1 MENHRSLGRI
11 FLQIALGLLFIVS
24 GIWTVQGANG
34 DDVAYAIKSLFS
46 SDISGILCIVFGI
59 IEIVAGVFL
68 ILRLF
73 SFINTN
79 LDSILMIIIIIAWIA
94 MIILIDFL
102 GKNSLFNNLDNI
114 KNFLQFLQGFA
125 MHLLVLGAI
134 IIEKD

>member
-59 IEIVAGVFL
+59 IEIVVGVFL